1 MNNDFN
7 NYNDYNNDENEN
19 NTNEFGVYNKDK
31 ANEYCFNPPK
41 DKKQNKKP
49 NKALKVLMA
58 LAGCSIVSVTSI
70 VGYSIATGG
79 NGKLIKAGSDV
90 SQSTSESSSKKSET
104 SSIPVEQNTAKRT
117 DLPTIS
123 QLSTPSD
130 AMTIPDIVDKVSPS
144 VVGVSCLLNNGTA
157 TGTGIILSSDG
168 YIVTNAHVISGAK
181 AISVVLPEN
190 YYKDEQSDSS
200 SNNKN
205 DNSDEKYTYEATLIG
220 SDTQTDIA
228 VLKIE
233 KTDLTP
239 AEIGKSSDIVVGEA
253 AIVIGNPLG
262 FDLSGTVTSGII
274 SATDRKLTIEEKT
287 MNLIQTDA
295 SINSGNSGGPLI
307 NAYGQIIG
315 ITSAKVSSTYGEGL
329 GFAIPVD
336 EALPIIKDL
345 MEYGYVTGRP
355 TLGISGEDVTEIY
368 AQFYNIPQGFII
380 RSVEDDSAAQKA
392 GLKVG
397 DVVIGINGELIES
410 VSEFNDIKS
419 KFSAGDTITV
429 SVYRD
434 GEISDKEVTLGED
447 RSAIESSSQVEQEQ
461 TQPQNPFEQYYNQFD
476 FGN

>member
-1 MNNDFN
+1 MNNDFK
-7 NYNDYNNDENEN
+7 NYNDYNNNEN
-19 NTNEFGVYNKDK
+19 DNNQNEFGVYNKDK
-31 ANEYCFNPPK
+31 ANEYCFNSPK
-41 DKKQNKKP
+41 DQKQGGKKTS
-49 NKALKVLMA
+49 KALKVLMA
-58 LAGCSIVSVTSI
+58 VAGCSIVSVTSI

-79 NGKLIKAGSDV
+79 NGKLIKAGNDV
-90 SQSTSESSSKKSET
+90 SHSVSEASSNKSET
-104 SSIPVEQNTAKRT
+104 SSIPVEQNTSKRT

-130 AMTIPDIVDKVSPS
+130 AMTIPDIVNKVSPS

-181 AISVVLPEN
+181 AISVVLPED
-190 YYKDEQSDSS
+190 YYKDESSENSDSS
-200 SNNKN
+200 SSN
-205 DNSDEKYTYEATLIG
+205 DEQYTYEATLIG

-233 KTDLTP
+233 KTGLTT

-307 NAYGQIIG
+307 NAYGQVIG

-410 VSEFNDIKS
+410 ISEFNDIKS

-447 RSAIESSSQVEQEQ
+447 RSAIESSSQEEP
-461 TQPQNPFEQYYNQFD
+461 TQQQQNPFDEYYNQFG
-476 FGN
+476 FGQ

>member
-1 MNNDFN
+1 MNNDFK
-7 NYNDYNNDENEN
+7 NYNDYNNNEN
-19 NTNEFGVYNKDK
+19 DNNQNEFGVYNKDK
-31 ANEYCFNPPK
+31 ANEYCFNSPK
-41 DKKQNKKP
+41 DQKQGGKKTS
-49 NKALKVLMA
+49 KALKVLMA
-58 LAGCSIVSVTSI
+58 VAGCSIVSVTSI

-79 NGKLIKAGSDV
+79 NGKLIKAGNDV
-90 SQSTSESSSKKSET
+90 SQSVSEASSNKSET
-104 SSIPVEQNTAKRT
+104 SSIPVEQNTAKRS

-130 AMTIPDIVDKVSPS
+130 AMTIPDIVNKVSPS

-181 AISVVLPEN
+181 AISVVLPED
-190 YYKDEQSDSS
+190 YYKDESSENSDSS
-200 SNNKN
+200 SSN
-205 DNSDEKYTYEATLIG
+205 DEQYTYEATLIG

-233 KTDLTP
+233 KTGLTT

-307 NAYGQIIG
+307 NAYGQVIG

-410 VSEFNDIKS
+410 ISEFNDIKS

-447 RSAIESSSQVEQEQ
+447 RSAIESSSQEEP
-461 TQPQNPFEQYYNQFD
+461 TQQQQNPFDEYYNQFG
-476 FGN
+476 FGQ